1 MTSVSPNLN
10 IMIKACEKASKTLIR
25 DFGEL
30 EKLQVSLKGH
40 NNFVTN
46 ADKKVEKI
54 LIEELDKSKRK
65 FSILTEEAGF
75 ISREDKNNFWVI
87 DPIDGTT
94 NFLNGV
100 PHFCISLG
108 LIIDKE
114 VVAGVVYDPI
124 KNEIFYADKGGG
136 SYLNN
141 KSIRVSNSKNIN
153 SCLYAT
159 NYRKNLPDNL
169 IVRNT
174 GSAALDLAYVS
185 CGRFDASLQRNVN
198 LWDIAAGIILISEAG
213 GVLDEIQLEKFDK
226 FNFKASNERIS
237 SELNQKFS
245 MF

>member
-185 CGRFDASLQRNVN
+185 CGRFDASLQKNVN
-198 LWDIAAGIILISEAG
+198 LWDIAAGILIVDEAG
-213 GVLDEIQLEKFDK
+213 GKVTGFDYKNINNMDIIATNSNIFQEIEAKLS
-226 FNFKASNERIS
+226 NF
-237 SELNQKFS
+237 
-245 MF
+245 

>member
-1 MTSVSPNLN
+1 MKSISPNLN
-10 IMIKACEKASKTLIR
+10 LMIKACEKASKVLIR

-30 EKLQVSLKGH
+30 ENLQVSKKGPKD
-40 NNFVTN
+40 FVTN
-46 ADKKVEKI
+46 SDKKIEKI
-54 LIEELDKSKRK
+54 LINELSKK
-65 FSILTEEAGF
+65 NFSIISEEIGTKLRNN
-75 ISREDKNNFWVI
+75 SKNFWVI

-94 NFLNGV
+94 NFLHGI
-100 PHFCISLG
+100 PHFCISVAFMSDQE
-108 LIIDKE
+108 IIS
-114 VVAGVVYDPI
+114 GVIYDPI

>member
-87 DPIDGTT
+87 DQIDGTT

-136 SYLNN
+136 SQTVKISTVVFTQQITEKIY
-141 KSIRVSNSKNIN
+141 
-153 SCLYAT
+153 
-159 NYRKNLPDNL
+159 
-169 IVRNT
+169 
-174 GSAALDLAYVS
+174 
-185 CGRFDASLQRNVN
+185 Q
-198 LWDIAAGIILISEAG
+198 IIL
-213 GVLDEIQLEKFDK
+213 L
-226 FNFKASNERIS
+226 
-237 SELNQKFS
+237 
-245 MF
+245 